1 MTDLARNGSILVAE
15 IKAIHPATGSEA
27 INGTVP
33 LGDATNGGVPHAN
46 GSAILSKEASN
57 GDAGVAAAP
66 LDSSVTDPVTH
77 PHLGNGHA
85 AEASTL
91 TAGAGAIA
99 VPHEQHQADPSIASG
114 MPEPAVPA
122 GGETAGSGFVQQP
135 QTEAAAPGLIQPQT
149 TPIQPIQPS
158 EHARE
163 VSHINTAVPA
173 AGVGAGA
180 AGVAAAAAD
189 HHGSHAEPT
198 SAISSGAPG
207 TAPGSAISAQHQ
219 QPQQLNAVAPGESAA
234 GAPSYPPG
242 TIVPASVTGAGGV
255 PAAGA
260 GAAAAAAAGTY
271 VAHPAPTTLAANT
284 APKSA
289 LSPKEIKKM
298 DKLMKK
304 EAKDEYKALKRAI
317 KDAKSSEKLFRK
329 SRDAEAQTVKRHQKA
344 QTNEHKASKALSKA
358 KAEHEKYAAGLAK
371 AIEDLD
377 IKKRHTE
384 STREG
389 YENAKKRIDE
399 LRNQKTVNDQARS
412 RQAAELHG
420 VGGR

>member
-15 IKAIHPATGSEA
+15 IKAVHPAPGSEVS
-27 INGTVP
+27 NGTVP
-33 LGDATNGGVPHAN
+33 VADGANGAVPLANGGAN
-46 GSAILSKEASN
+46 GSTILPP
-57 GDAGVAAAP
+57 DAAAAAP

-77 PHLGNGHA
+77 PHLQSAHA
-85 AEASTL
+85 AEASGL

-99 VPHEQHQADPSIASG
+99 VPHQADPSVASG
-114 MPEPAVPA
+114 IVEPAAAPAAAPA
-122 GGETAGSGFVQQP
+122 GGEAAG
-135 QTEAAAPGLIQPQT
+135 APGLIQPQT
-149 TPIQPIQPS
+149 STIESLQPS
-158 EHARE
+158 EQARE

-180 AGVAAAAAD
+180 AGAAAAAAA
-189 HHGSHAEPT
+189 HHHQDSSAQEPT
-198 SAISSGAPG
+198 SAVSAGQHG
-207 TAPGSAISAQHQ
+207 TAPGSAISAPYEQ
-219 QPQQLNAVAPGESAA
+219 QQQPPQQLNAVASSPTQA
-234 GAPSYPPG
+234 GAPSFPPG
-242 TIVPASVTGAGGV
+242 TIVPASVTGAGG
-255 PAAGA
+255 A
-260 GAAAAAAAGTY
+260 GAAAAAAAPAATSS
-271 VAHPAPTTLAANT
+271 HPAPTTVAANT

-358 KAEHEKYAAGLAK
+358 KAEHEKYAADLSK
-371 AIEDLD
+371 TFEDLD

-384 STREG
+384 STRTG
-389 YENAKKRIDE
+389 YEEAKRRIDE

-420 VGGR
+420 IGGR